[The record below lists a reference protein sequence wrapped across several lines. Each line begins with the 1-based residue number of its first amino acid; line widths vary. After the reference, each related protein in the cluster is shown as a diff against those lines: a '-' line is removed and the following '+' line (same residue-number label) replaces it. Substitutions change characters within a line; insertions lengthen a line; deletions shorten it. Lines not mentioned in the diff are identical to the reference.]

1 MSSNTRSFL
10 AQVSRQES
18 RACFH
23 RLNITF
29 PSSQEDLNPTEI
41 FKYHSFFKCAMPK
54 SDSWPGVIS
63 KEPMSGMDSAGSC
76 DSMISIN
83 STFSDDSLEHLSA
96 EEKACLMFLEETIDS
111 LDVEDD
117 SGLSNDEPDRPSY
130 ITAGKMT
137 QHPSI
142 HHNKLEAHGDP
153 NKVLG
158 KDHRPS
164 QRYLVPTPLLV
175 ATGNAKMDTRP
186 GELSPKAKPAVFI
199 DSPDGL
205 RSTPDHHQTAL
216 AALQRAGSSK
226 VAPAKPSIEPS
237 REEADLPPSFI
248 PEPPTRARKS
258 ESKHS
263 PPKSL
268 DTKNHKGVTPE
279 MLLGWIPPPSDFMDE
294 PEKKRDPQHSQMNL
308 SVVDGPPEWTP
319 EIPKIKRHS
328 YGGSVKP
335 EVIKPQSIEKSRAS
349 LSKNDIENL
358 RQKALMKKTPL
369 TPVMI
374 AQHSAADYPRTPSPS
389 SEHPPSE
396 PKIPPPVAPKQKLP
410 SNIILKSHKE
420 SGAAN
425 PLLSPTDR
433 TLMDQQKV
441 HKEALR
447 KLGLLKSDEVD
458 SRPVSTAQS
467 PSFKSKDLSPVSPRS
482 PPVYPTSPTV
492 EPLQD
497 RSRSSTL
504 GDIHLRT
511 DSTKHRDM
519 LETALQKPPAR
530 PYEIKSASLGRTG
543 VGLNSVVVGPR
554 TQASNSDVTNVE
566 LSPGQ
571 LRKSRARPHSSGS
584 VKDVDIDHLAN
595 KSTKSLHAASALP
608 TQPAGDAQ
616 KMPRF
621 NGISV
626 VISPHGKNG
635 ENRREALKKLG
646 LLKDGNS
653 H

>member
-1 MSSNTRSFL
+1 
-10 AQVSRQES
+10 
-18 RACFH
+18 
-23 RLNITF
+23 
-29 PSSQEDLNPTEI
+29 
-41 FKYHSFFKCAMPK
+41 MPK
-54 SDSWPGVIS
+54 SDSWPGVVS
-63 KEPMSGMDSAGSC
+63 QEPMSGMDSAGSC

-117 SGLSNDEPDRPSY
+117 SGLSNDEPDRPSHV
-130 ITAGKMT
+130 TAGKMA

-153 NKVLG
+153 SKVLG
-158 KDHRPS
+158 KVQRPS

-186 GELSPKAKPAVFI
+186 GELSPKAKPAVFV
-199 DSPDGL
+199 DSPDGFK
-205 RSTPDHHQTAL
+205 STPDHHQTAL
-216 AALQRAGSSK
+216 AALKRAGSSN
-226 VAPAKPSIEPS
+226 VATAKPSTEPL
-237 REEADLPPSFI
+237 RGDTDLPPSFI
-248 PEPPTRARKS
+248 PEPPVRSRGS

-268 DTKNHKGVTPE
+268 DTKNRKSVTPE

-294 PEKKRDPQHSQMNL
+294 PEKKRDAPHSTLNP
-308 SVVDGPPEWTP
+308 SVVDGPPERTP
-319 EIPKIKRHS
+319 EIPKMQRHS
-328 YGGSVKP
+328 YGGST
-335 EVIKPQSIEKSRAS
+335 KPQLITPQGTEKSRAS

-358 RQKALMKKTPL
+358 RQKALMKKAPL

-374 AQHSAADYPRTPSPS
+374 AQHSHSADYPRTPSPS
-389 SEHPPSE
+389 SEHPPGE

-410 SNIILKSHKE
+410 SNIVLKSHKE
-420 SGAAN
+420 TGGAS

-433 TLMDQQKV
+433 TLLDQQKV

-458 SRPVSTAQS
+458 SRPVSTAPS
-467 PSFKSKDLSPVSPRS
+467 PPFKSKDLSPVSPHS
-482 PPVYPTSPTV
+482 PPVYPTFPTM
-492 EPLQD
+492 EPLAD
-497 RSRSSTL
+497 RSRSSTS

-519 LETALQKPPAR
+519 LETALNKPPAR

-543 VGLNSVVVGPR
+543 VGLNSLVVGPR
-554 TQASNSDVTNVE
+554 TQASNVTNVE

-584 VKDVDIDHLAN
+584 VMDVDIDHLAN
-595 KSTKSLHAASALP
+595 KSTKSLHGAS
-608 TQPAGDAQ
+608 TQPTGDAQ

-626 VISPHGKNG
+626 VITPNGKNG

-646 LLKDGNS
+646 LLKDGSS